1 MGLDDFYSSSI
12 RGLWLTGMIW
22 LSLIFVTLFGCRVD
36 TLGLTLDFPKE
47 KTSHHLDTVGR
58 VWRLQAFF

>member
-1 MGLDDFYSSSI
+1 
-12 RGLWLTGMIW
+12 MIW